1 MLIMVGWIK
10 LTEVMYPQKPAATT
24 PSASVSDD
32 ATTQTDETAES
43 RPAVAEATTT
53 GDAPSTDL
61 PQVVSAV
68 SREPVTLGDDRP
80 DDPTR
85 GSENPY
91 HMAVVVTPEGAGVA
105 TITLSDHRNQVARDR
120 KNPGHDPY
128 RLLSEVEDAR
138 TGQRYA
144 SFVIEELRIVE
155 EKQTIPLA
163 DAVWSIEKT
172 TDESGETALLETT
185 IRTST
190 GPVLRLRRSFRVE
203 KGSYHLKLNTTIEN
217 LTDQPRKVVITERGP
232 VGIRNDDPQREFRR
246 IVSAVVDKTGRI
258 LDGQNATR
266 ADVFKLDSR
275 KELAPGEDRHTLW
288 AALGS
293 KYFACI
299 VCPLPREGSE
309 TLNADYFVKVVGRAF
324 FEDANATEDLGFEQV
339 FASGEIKPGQTTEF
353 RVEAFCGPKSN
364 RLLDTLP
371 EAAARG
377 YEVAQHVDQSG
388 TCTFRPLPSIMLWL
402 LTTAH
407 RVVGNYGIAIIILVI
422 IVRTVLHPITKRGQ
436 INMMK
441 MQKAMGALKPKL
453 EALQQQYK
461 NDKQKLQ
468 EETMKLY
475 REEGVNPAG
484 GILGCLPLFLQMP
497 VWVALWVTLN
507 TNVDLRHEPFFWW
520 IRDLSS
526 PDALIPFKTGFS
538 IPLLGA
544 LMGPIHGLNILP
556 ILMTITMYAQQKFMQ
571 KLTRPATPATPKV
584 DEHGNPMPDPVAQ
597 QQKMMNIMTI
607 FFGLIF
613 YNFPSGLNLYIL
625 SSNLLGMVEQYR
637 IKKHIREK
645 DERGE
650 LDVKKPR
657 PDAAGGGKPSFL
669 ERLAKK
675 AEEARQIQSARV
687 QEQQQQPKKR
697 KKQPRF

>member
-1 MLIMVGWIK
+1 MLIMVGWVK
-10 LTEVMYPQKPAATT
+10 LMEVMYPPKPVPTTQADESTIVTQSDSPKPPSATT
-24 PSASVSDD
+24 ASTSAPASD
-32 ATTQTDETAES
+32 
-43 RPAVAEATTT
+43 VASS
-53 GDAPSTDL
+53 DAPRVL
-61 PQVVSAV
+61 SAD
-68 SREPVTLGDDRP
+68 SRDTVTLGDDHP
-80 DDPTR
+80 DDPKSGET
-85 GSENPY
+85 NPY
-91 HMAVVVTPEGAGVA
+91 HMAVVITPEGAGVKS
-105 TITLSDHRNQVARDR
+105 ITLADHRNKVARDR

-128 RLLSEVEDAR
+128 RLLAEVEDPK
-138 TGQRYA
+138 TGRSFA
-144 SFVIEELRIVE
+144 SFVVEQIRIVE
-155 EKQTIPLA
+155 DKQTVELA
-163 DAVWSIEKT
+163 DAVWELTKSSD
-172 TDESGETALLETT
+172 DEGETAELHTIITT
-185 IRTST
+185 TA
-190 GPVLRLRRSFRVE
+190 GPVLKLRRTFRVE
-203 KGSYHLKLNTTIEN
+203 KDSYHLKINTTIEN
-217 LTDQPRKVVITERGP
+217 LADQPRKVIMTERGP

-246 IVSAVVDKTGRI
+246 IVAAVVDDTGRI

-266 ADVFKLDSR
+266 ADVFKMEGAR
-275 KELAPGEDRHTLW
+275 KELLPGENRHSLW

-299 VCPLPREGSE
+299 VCPLPREGQK
-309 TLNADYFVKVVGRAF
+309 TIHADYLVKIVGRTF
-324 FEDANATEDLGFEQV
+324 FDDPTATEDLGFEQIL
-339 FASGEIKPGQTTEF
+339 ASGEIKPGDSTSF

-371 EAAARG
+371 EATARG

-407 RVVGNYGIAIIILVI
+407 RFVGNYGIAIIILVI

-507 TNVDLRHEPFFWW
+507 TNVDMRHEPFFWW

-526 PDALIPFKTGFS
+526 PDALIPFKSAFS

-544 LMGPIHGLNILP
+544 LMGPITGLNILP
-556 ILMTITMYAQQKFMQ
+556 IFMTITMYAQQKFMQ
-571 KLTRPATPATPKV
+571 KLTRPATPPPPKV
-584 DEHGNPMPDPVAQ
+584 DEHGNPVPDPMAQ

-625 SSNLLGMVEQYR
+625 SSNLFGMLEQYH

-645 DERGE
+645 EERGE
-650 LDVKKPR
+650 LDVKKPK
-657 PDAAGGGKPSFL
+657 PAAPGNGKPSFL

-675 AEEARQIQSARV
+675 AEEAKQIQSTR
-687 QEQQQQPKKR
+687 QQQQPKKH
-697 KKQPRF
+697 KKQSRF